1 MLVAAVGAVTLGDLR
16 DQVSDV
22 GARAD
27 RRAALPEVVAA
38 AGGRDALVDCAR
50 VRTAPDVRPLVA
62 WELDISMLG
71 IDRPPAAPARCPAL
85 EPARRRADGAGDP
98 RRVPAARPGALLGG
112 LGRVYCAPL
121 MDEIAIVVHG
131 GAGGLPRDDG
141 ARVDRMRAGA
151 AAAVEAGHAVL
162 AGGGTSLEAVEAA
175 VVVLED
181 DPEFNAGRG
190 AALTEYGR
198 VELDASMMDG
208 TSRAAGAVAAVRG
221 VRNPIRAARAV
232 LEEGRHVLLVGAPAT
247 EFAATAGLDFESET
261 WFVTERERLA
271 LANAA
276 EPARGTV
283 GAVARD
289 AQGRLAAA
297 TSTGGVSGQR
307 LGRVGDSPLIGAG
320 TWADDAT
327 VAVSCTGHGESI
339 IRSALAHEVDALLR
353 HRGLGLEDACAIA
366 IDGLGRWGQDGGL
379 IAVSSHGEVAAKF
392 NSAAMT
398 RGWRVGDGPVVTA
411 VAPGEGG

>member
-1 MLVAAVGAVTLGDLR
+1 
-16 DQVSDV
+16 
-22 GARAD
+22 
-27 RRAALPEVVAA
+27 
-38 AGGRDALVDCAR
+38 
-50 VRTAPDVRPLVA
+50 
-62 WELDISMLG
+62 
-71 IDRPPAAPARCPAL
+71 
-85 EPARRRADGAGDP
+85 
-98 RRVPAARPGALLGG
+98 
-112 LGRVYCAPL
+112 

-131 GAGGLPRDDG
+131 GAGGFPRDDS
-141 ARVDRMRAGA
+141 RHDRMRAGA

-162 AGGGTSLEAVEAA
+162 AAGGTALAAVEAA

-208 TSRAAGAVAAVRG
+208 TTRAAGAVAAVRG

-232 LEEGRHVLLVGAPAT
+232 LEDGRHVLLVGAPAT
-247 EFAATAGLDFESET
+247 DFAATAGLDFESET

-271 LANAA
+271 LASAA

-289 AQGRLAAA
+289 AHGRLAAA

-339 IRSALAHEVDALLR
+339 VRAALAHEVDALLR
-353 HRGLGLEDACAIA
+353 HRGVGLDEACAIA
-366 IDGLGRWGQDGGL
+366 IDGLGRWGRDGGL
-379 IAVSSHGEVAAKF
+379 IAVSSHGEVAARF

-398 RGWRVGDGPVVTA
+398 RGWRVGEGPVVTA
-411 VAPGEGG
+411 VAPDEGG

>member
-1 MLVAAVGAVTLGDLR
+1 
-16 DQVSDV
+16 
-22 GARAD
+22 
-27 RRAALPEVVAA
+27 
-38 AGGRDALVDCAR
+38 
-50 VRTAPDVRPLVA
+50 
-62 WELDISMLG
+62 
-71 IDRPPAAPARCPAL
+71 
-85 EPARRRADGAGDP
+85 
-98 RRVPAARPGALLGG
+98 
-112 LGRVYCAPL
+112 

-131 GAGGLPRDDG
+131 GAGGLPADAD
-141 ARVDRMRAGA
+141 RVDRMRSGA

-162 AGGGTSLEAVEAA
+162 AAGGTAIDAVEAA

-208 TSRAAGAVAAVRG
+208 TTRAAGAVAAVRG

-232 LEEGRHVLLVGAPAT
+232 LEDGRHVLLVGAPAT
-247 EFAATAGLDFESET
+247 DFAATAGLAFESET

-271 LANAA
+271 LSRAT

-353 HRGLGLEDACAIA
+353 HRRVSLDEACAIA
-366 IDGLGRWGQDGGL
+366 IEDLGRWGKDGGL
-379 IAVSSHGEVAAKF
+379 IAVSAHGEVAATF
-392 NSAAMT
+392 NSPGMT
-398 RGWRVGDGPVVTA
+398 RAWRVGDGPVLAA
-411 VAPGEGG
+411 VEPDGG

>member
-1 MLVAAVGAVTLGDLR
+1 
-16 DQVSDV
+16 
-22 GARAD
+22 
-27 RRAALPEVVAA
+27 
-38 AGGRDALVDCAR
+38 
-50 VRTAPDVRPLVA
+50 
-62 WELDISMLG
+62 
-71 IDRPPAAPARCPAL
+71 
-85 EPARRRADGAGDP
+85 
-98 RRVPAARPGALLGG
+98 
-112 LGRVYCAPL
+112 

-131 GAGGLPRDDG
+131 GAGGLPRDE
-141 ARVDRMRAGA
+141 ARLARMRAGA

-162 AGGGTSLEAVEAA
+162 AAGGTALDAVEAA

-198 VELDASMMDG
+198 VELDASVMDG
-208 TSRAAGAVAAVRG
+208 TNRAAGAVAALRG

-232 LEEGRHVLLVGAPAT
+232 LEEGRHVLLVGQPAT
-247 EFAATAGLDFESET
+247 EFAATAGLAFESET
-261 WFVTERERLA
+261 WFVTERERQA
-271 LANAA
+271 LAGVNGAV
-276 EPARGTV
+276 ESARGTV

-289 AQGRLAAA
+289 AAGRLAAA

-307 LGRVGDSPLIGAG
+307 LGRVGDSPLVGAG

-353 HRGLGLEDACAIA
+353 HRGLGLEEACAVA
-366 IDGLGRWGQDGGL
+366 IEDLGRWGQDGGL
-379 IAVSSHGEVAAKF
+379 IAVSSHGEVAATF
-392 NSAAMT
+392 NSPGMT
-398 RGWRVGDGPVVTA
+398 RAWRVGNGPLIAA

>member
-1 MLVAAVGAVTLGDLR
+1 MED
-16 DQVSDV
+16 
-22 GARAD
+22 
-27 RRAALPEVVAA
+27 
-38 AGGRDALVDCAR
+38 
-50 VRTAPDVRPLVA
+50 
-62 WELDISMLG
+62 
-71 IDRPPAAPARCPAL
+71 
-85 EPARRRADGAGDP
+85 
-98 RRVPAARPGALLGG
+98 
-112 LGRVYCAPL
+112 
-121 MDEIAIVVHG
+121 IAIVVHG
-131 GAGGLPRDDG
+131 GGGRLPADD
-141 ARVDRMRAGA
+141 ARAERVRAGA
-151 AAAVEAGHAVL
+151 AAAVEAGHEVL
-162 AGGGTSLEAVEAA
+162 AAGGAALDAVEAA

-221 VRNPIRAARAV
+221 VRTPIRAAGAV
-232 LEEGRHVLLVGAPAT
+232 LAEGRHVLLVGAAAT
-247 EFAATAGLDFESET
+247 EFATTAGLAVESET

-271 LANAA
+271 LNRLKEGDAA
-276 EPARGTV
+276 AARGTV

-289 AQGRLAAA
+289 SRGRLAAA

-353 HRGLGLEDACAIA
+353 HRRLDLPQAC
-366 IDGLGRWGQDGGL
+366 
-379 IAVSSHGEVAAKF
+379 
-392 NSAAMT
+392 
-398 RGWRVGDGPVVTA
+398 
-411 VAPGEGG
+411 

>member
-1 MLVAAVGAVTLGDLR
+1 
-16 DQVSDV
+16 
-22 GARAD
+22 
-27 RRAALPEVVAA
+27 
-38 AGGRDALVDCAR
+38 
-50 VRTAPDVRPLVA
+50 
-62 WELDISMLG
+62 
-71 IDRPPAAPARCPAL
+71 
-85 EPARRRADGAGDP
+85 
-98 RRVPAARPGALLGG
+98 
-112 LGRVYCAPL
+112 

-131 GAGGLPRDDG
+131 GAGGAIADPER
-141 ARVDRMRAGA
+141 AERMRAGA

-162 AGGGTSLEAVEAA
+162 SGGGAALDAVEAA
-175 VVVLED
+175 IVVLED

-190 AALTEYGR
+190 AALTE
-198 VELDASMMDG
+198 DASVMDG
-208 TSRAAGAVAAVRG
+208 TNRAAGAVAAVRG

-232 LEEGRHVLLVGAPAT
+232 LEDGRHVLLVGPPAI
-247 EFAATAGLDFESET
+247 EFAATAGLAFESET

-271 LANAA
+271 LVAIK
-276 EPARGTV
+276 EGDVTGARGTV

-289 AQGRLAAA
+289 ANGRLAAA

-353 HRGLGLEDACAIA
+353 YRGCGLDEACAQA
-366 IDGLGRWGQDGGL
+366 IKELGRWGGDGGL
-379 IAVSSHGEVAAKF
+379 IAVSAHGDVAAMF
-392 NSAAMT
+392 NSGAMT

-411 VAPGEGG
+411 IGPDEGA

>member
-1 MLVAAVGAVTLGDLR
+1 
-16 DQVSDV
+16 
-22 GARAD
+22 
-27 RRAALPEVVAA
+27 
-38 AGGRDALVDCAR
+38 
-50 VRTAPDVRPLVA
+50 
-62 WELDISMLG
+62 
-71 IDRPPAAPARCPAL
+71 
-85 EPARRRADGAGDP
+85 
-98 RRVPAARPGALLGG
+98 
-112 LGRVYCAPL
+112 

-131 GAGGLPRDDG
+131 GAGGLPSDG
-141 ARVDRMRAGA
+141 ARLDRMRAGA
-151 AAAVEAGHAVL
+151 AAAVDAGHAVL
-162 AGGGTSLEAVEAA
+162 AAGGTALEAVETA

-208 TSRAAGAVAAVRG
+208 TTRAAGAVAAVRG

-232 LEEGRHVLLVGAPAT
+232 LDEGRHVLLVGAPAT
-247 EFAATAGLDFESET
+247 EFAATAGLAFEPET

-271 LANAA
+271 LAGLDGA
-276 EPARGTV
+276 ARGTV

-289 AQGRLAAA
+289 ADGRLAAA

-307 LGRVGDSPLIGAG
+307 LGRVGDSPLVGAG

-353 HRGLGLEDACAIA
+353 HRGLGLEEACAVA
-366 IDGLGRWGQDGGL
+366 IEGLGRWGEDGGL
-379 IAVSSHGEVAAKF
+379 IAVSSHGEVAATF
-392 NSAAMT
+392 NSPGMT
-398 RGWRVGDGPVVTA
+398 RGWRVGDGPVLTA